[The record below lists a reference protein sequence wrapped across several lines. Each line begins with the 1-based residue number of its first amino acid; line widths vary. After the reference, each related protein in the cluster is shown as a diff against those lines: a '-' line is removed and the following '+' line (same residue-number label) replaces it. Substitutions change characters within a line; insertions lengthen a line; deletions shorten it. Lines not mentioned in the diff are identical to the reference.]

1 MEGSIILT
9 SFKSAVAFLVSQVNR
24 VFERDIPDRK
34 RLKFGIAG
42 FHAAFILVIKLRQ
55 AGDHLTASGTGAVT
69 ITRGL

>member
-1 MEGSIILT
+1 MEGVNHINVVQICGGS
-9 SFKSAVAFLVSQVNR
+9 LVSQVNG

-55 AGDHLTASGTGAVT
+55 AGSHLTAPGTGGGHDNK
-69 ITRGL
+69 GL